1 MYSIYL
7 VEDEKDLNT
16 ILSTYLRQEGWN
28 VKSFLTGSEVLIHIN
43 DAPNLWILDI
53 MLPACDGFELIKKIK
68 NHNENTPVI
77 FISARDKDIDRVIGL
92 EMGSDDYL
100 AKPFLPIELIIR
112 TKKLLK
118 RVYPPSISPNK
129 SETLALG
136 DYLLDHTKR
145 KIFFK
150 ETEIEI
156 TSKEYDLL
164 NFLFNNMGTAF
175 SREQILIKIWGNDYF
190 GSDRVVDDLIRRIRK
205 KFTNLNLET
214 IYGFGYRLNEV

>member
-28 VKSFLTGSEVLIHIN
+28 IKSFLTGSEVLDHIN
-43 DAPNLWILDI
+43 DEPDLWILDI
-53 MLPACDGFELIKKIK
+53 MLPDCDGFELIKKIK
-68 NHNENTPVI
+68 NKNENTPVI

-118 RVYPPSISPNK
+118 RVYSTSISQKK
-129 SETLALG
+129 SETLTLG
-136 DYLLDHTKR
+136 DYRIDENKR

-150 ETEIEI
+150 DTEIEI

-164 NFLFNNMGTAF
+164 NFLFNNIGTAF
-175 SREQILIKIWGNDYF
+175 SREQILLKIWGNDYF

-205 KFTNLNLET
+205 KFSNLNLET